1 MWIKKLSIF
10 CIFILGV
17 MYYLSTKYVET
28 GECAIIVYYIPMS
41 WIDYVVITA
50 IGIISIL
57 LSHFFARNE
66 TNQKWLLFEIS
77 IYSIVIILLCVL
89 GNDILAMTEY
99 NWPHNYNPAPYIESK

>member
-10 CIFILGV
+10 CMFILGV
-17 MYYLSTKYVET
+17 IYYLSTKYVET
-28 GECAIIVYYIPMS
+28 GECTIIVYYIPMS

-57 LSHFFARNE
+57 LSYFFTRNE
-66 TNQKWLLFEIS
+66 INQKWLLFEIS

-99 NWPHNYNPAPYIESK
+99 GWPYIYHPSPFIGNQ